1 MEIGSSYTWEL
12 TEGNELT
19 DGCFPMLP
27 NGSMIVGTPS
37 ALTWNYTGV
46 TEKTTDA
53 KYNRGF
59 CFKFDSELSTK
70 NYEGAI
76 KTIVIRMCQT
86 VKSKVT
92 VLIKVNGVAVA
103 VFGSDAALSAGKLDA
118 FQGLKCSLQ
127 TAGTA
132 SDNDKDYITLTID
145 KTQTGDGVYYL
156 DTPLA
161 GEIAFEIRRNNSSV
175 KQPLFIRSISI
186 N

>member
-92 VLIKVNGVAVA
+92 VLMKVNGVAVA

-118 FQGLKCSLQ
+118 FH
-127 TAGTA
+127 
-132 SDNDKDYITLTID
+132 
-145 KTQTGDGVYYL
+145 
-156 DTPLA
+156 
-161 GEIAFEIRRNNSSV
+161 
-175 KQPLFIRSISI
+175 
-186 N
+186 

>member
-92 VLIKVNGVAVA
+92 VLMKVNGVAVA

-118 FQGLKCSLQ
+118 FQVQYLQ
-127 TAGTA
+127 PIITQYFI
-132 SDNDKDYITLTID
+132 DNKS
-145 KTQTGDGVYYL
+145 
-156 DTPLA
+156 
-161 GEIAFEIRRNNSSV
+161 EIWL
-175 KQPLFIRSISI
+175 LFLIAHSKR
-186 N
+186 

>member
-92 VLIKVNGVAVA
+92 VLMKVNGVAVA

-118 FQGLKCSLQ
+118 FQYPYLQ
-127 TAGTA
+127 PIITQYFI
-132 SDNDKDYITLTID
+132 DNKS
-145 KTQTGDGVYYL
+145 
-156 DTPLA
+156 
-161 GEIAFEIRRNNSSV
+161 EIWL
-175 KQPLFIRSISI
+175 LFLIAHSKR
-186 N
+186 

>member
-1 MEIGSSYTWEL
+1 
-12 TEGNELT
+12 
-19 DGCFPMLP
+19 
-27 NGSMIVGTPS
+27 
-37 ALTWNYTGV
+37 
-46 TEKTTDA
+46 
-53 KYNRGF
+53 
-59 CFKFDSELSTK
+59 
-70 NYEGAI
+70 
-76 KTIVIRMCQT
+76 MCQT

-92 VLIKVNGVAVA
+92 VLMKVNGVAVA

-156 DTPLA
+156 VTPLA

>member
-92 VLIKVNGVAVA
+92 VLMKVNGVAVA
-103 VFGSDAALSAGKLDA
+103 VFGSDAA
-118 FQGLKCSLQ
+118 CSLQ
-127 TAGTA
+127 TAGTV

>member
-1 MEIGSSYTWEL
+1 LCLLASDGLELDRIALQQTSMEIGSSYTWEL

-70 NYEGAI
+70 NYE
-76 KTIVIRMCQT
+76 
-86 VKSKVT
+86 
-92 VLIKVNGVAVA
+92 L
-103 VFGSDAALSAGKLDA
+103 
-118 FQGLKCSLQ
+118 
-127 TAGTA
+127 
-132 SDNDKDYITLTID
+132 Y
-145 KTQTGDGVYYL
+145 
-156 DTPLA
+156 
-161 GEIAFEIRRNNSSV
+161 
-175 KQPLFIRSISI
+175 
-186 N
+186 

>member
-59 CFKFDSELSTK
+59 CFKLIYVFRSVEQP
-70 NYEGAI
+70 
-76 KTIVIRMCQT
+76 KTIRNIQT
-86 VKSKVT
+86 
-92 VLIKVNGVAVA
+92 
-103 VFGSDAALSAGKLDA
+103 
-118 FQGLKCSLQ
+118 
-127 TAGTA
+127 
-132 SDNDKDYITLTID
+132 
-145 KTQTGDGVYYL
+145 
-156 DTPLA
+156 
-161 GEIAFEIRRNNSSV
+161 
-175 KQPLFIRSISI
+175 
-186 N
+186 

>member
-76 KTIVIRMCQT
+76 KTIVICMCQT

-92 VLIKVNGVAVA
+92 VLMKVNGVAVA